1 MGSNK
6 HGSSRY
12 HLQCAGF
19 WPRRCASWLG
29 NVSVVVGAC
38 STGSANTPVLTSS
51 AATIAATFGFG
62 PAVELARTSARSGQ
76 NVMLIRAAQNAAGK
90 VQAAPLHV
98 GSGNGQSRFPGR
110 RTTTTN
116 SRSRCLLPEQSALRR
131 PSWLHSRSML
141 GARRFKPYSWI
152 GDDYHSSGRPKL
164 VQHGSYS
171 DPVRDVRR
179 WRHLSLVLA
188 ARLSAARQMWRRAGY
203 DRHESNGNPIRICD
217 GPDWRFT
224 TAGTPIDNPGSGIG
238 GTVAGLDANCTTL
251 LGQKRFIRLLAAGSD
266 VFLAEPRPRPNS
278 SGSRG

>member
-19 WPRRCASWLG
+19 WPRRCASWARKC
-29 NVSVVVGAC
+29 VSRVGAC

-51 AATIAATFGFG
+51 RLRLRHVRVR
-62 PAVELARTSARSGQ
+62 PAVELASDICSIGQ
-76 NVMLIRAAQNAAGK
+76 NVMLIRARKTQPE

-141 GARRFKPYSWI
+141 GARRFRPYSW
-152 GDDYHSSGRPKL
+152 DRRRP
-164 VQHGSYS
+164 
-171 DPVRDVRR
+171 
-179 WRHLSLVLA
+179 SLLRAAQARTTRVL
-188 ARLSAARQMWRRAGY
+188 L
-203 DRHESNGNPIRICD
+203 
-217 GPDWRFT
+217 
-224 TAGTPIDNPGSGIG
+224 
-238 GTVAGLDANCTTL
+238 
-251 LGQKRFIRLLAAGSD
+251 
-266 VFLAEPRPRPNS
+266 
-278 SGSRG
+278 